1 MAKCKALMRLAVTGL
16 SHKCKYSWDESVL
29 FNIPLNTQLVISET
43 SPSEQSTALVVM
55 TTKNKETTQHMHLKC
70 KKTIKLH
77 RQYKQNHKSLFSGLL
92 PHPGRKRSGPILTT
106 LEHAWGKRECNLT
119 NNETG
124 RHRGPQQKLRSGH
137 RASSWHRRA
146 MCRHSY
152 FCLLDIP
159 ISVMHVI
166 FSSSSVV
173 SCAFHALRAYS
184 TFGHH
189 PHPLGY
195 PCAKLSFCRTLHCW
209 ASPWRNI
216 AYSINHSITQSLS
229 PSSFDGPG
237 TEAFA
242 LE

>member
-1 MAKCKALMRLAVTGL
+1 M
-16 SHKCKYSWDESVL
+16 
-29 FNIPLNTQLVISET
+29 Q
-43 SPSEQSTALVVM
+43 
-55 TTKNKETTQHMHLKC
+55 
-70 KKTIKLH
+70 KTIKLH

-106 LEHAWGKRECNLT
+106 LERAWGKRECNLT

-152 FCLLDIP
+152 FCLLDVP

-173 SCAFHALRAYS
+173 SCAFPALCAYS

-189 PHPLGY
+189 PHPPGY

-216 AYSINHSITQSLS
+216 AYSFNHSLTHSLS
-229 PSSFDGPG
+229 HSHPAHLMVREPKLSLWNKMHVCTKRCGCAIS
-237 TEAFA
+237 TTTIHRLQVLLLTRNCLRQATYTRA
-242 LE
+242 SVTK